1 MVPLDEYARNEQKR
15 RRAYLDAY
23 ASAET
28 RRWIESLSPSD
39 RERAEKLGL
48 LAPRTDWSQ
57 GGQSLEQLSPALEP
71 RQEGGFS
78 GGPVARPL
86 RKRLDTRFAFDGW
99 AEAFSRLG
107 DDEESML
114 MAYLAQDGNPRLRW
128 ACVCYLLGLGTCE
141 HFARQLGMSKQ
152 AFHYHV
158 RKMEKQLGMP
168 PMANQKS
175 ERVRALYRVCNKR
188 RG

>member
-57 GGQSLEQLSPALEP
+57 GGQSLEQLSPALVP
-71 RQEGGFS
+71 RQEGVFEEK
-78 GGPVARPL
+78 AR
-86 RKRLDTRFAFDGW
+86 
-99 AEAFSRLG
+99 
-107 DDEESML
+107 
-114 MAYLAQDGNPRLRW
+114 Y
-128 ACVCYLLGLGTCE
+128 
-141 HFARQLGMSKQ
+141 
-152 AFHYHV
+152 
-158 RKMEKQLGMP
+158 
-168 PMANQKS
+168 
-175 ERVRALYRVCNKR
+175 ALCL
-188 RG
+188 